1 MARPGSYTYPSQCA
15 HLKCRCL
22 GGRCRGR
29 GSACLTGVWHPEA
42 SAAEQ
47 QQATSDYGSA
57 IVSTEPTQAYNN
69 HRDAP
74 SNLNVTPSHHVPK
87 PFNLPHPTSYRAT
100 KLLPN
105 QSTSRASI
113 LGNRLTSHTSQHG
126 EPATSVLSSPSQ
138 LSVLTRQQPS
148 ATGSNWEKYQKNYAD
163 DEVEEK
169 KITPLSDESVPA
181 PTDV

>member
-1 MARPGSYTYPSQCA
+1 MAKLGSYTYPSQCL

-29 GSACLTGVWHPEA
+29 GSACLTGVWRPEA
-42 SAAEQ
+42 RAAEQ

-57 IVSTEPTQAYNN
+57 VVSTEPTQAYNN
-69 HRDAP
+69 HQAAP
-74 SNLNVTPSHHVPK
+74 SNLNVTSTHHIPK
-87 PFNLPHPTSYRAT
+87 PSKPLHPLSYRAI

-113 LGNRLTSHTSQHG
+113 LGNRLISHTSQHG
-126 EPATSVLSSPSQ
+126 EPASSVLSSPSQ

-148 ATGSNWEKYQKNYAD
+148 ATGSNWEKYQKTYAD